1 MEDTEKAKLRK
12 QIETLD
18 AANAL
23 TAPLSRSIEHLLE
36 LSAAAMGSGEASII
50 VRDSQTEDLRFLTAI
65 GEVADKLRGL
75 RIPAG
80 KGIAGFV
87 FSSGQP
93 IAVADVAQDTN
104 FYAEVDRQTGYST
117 HTILATPLRFNG
129 EIIGVLEFVN
139 RLGEPP
145 FTPFTPNEMDTA
157 ALYAEAISSLV
168 DAHESAALL
177 ESLSGRFDETD
188 ELREWLDN
196 LRTAPE
202 HREMIELALL
212 VREIAARGEA
222 ERQLC
227 REILQS
233 VAHYTQK
240 SDGEQESFLNF

>member
-1 MEDTEKAKLRK
+1 MEDNEKIRLRK

-23 TAPLSRSIEHLLE
+23 TAPLLRSIEHLLE
-36 LSAAAMGSGEASII
+36 LSAAAMDSDEASII
-50 VRDSQTEDLRFLTAI
+50 VRDEETEDLRFLAAI

-75 RIPAG
+75 RIPSG

-93 IAVADVAQDTN
+93 IAVADVGQDTN

-117 HTILATPLRFNG
+117 QTILATPLRFNG
-129 EIIGVLEFVN
+129 EVIGVLEFVN
-139 RLGEPP
+139 RIGDPP
-145 FTPFTPNEMDTA
+145 FTPFTPDEMDTA

-168 DAHESAALL
+168 DAHDSASLVENLCSRL
-177 ESLSGRFDETD
+177 EKHG
-188 ELREWLDN
+188 ELREWLNN

-212 VREIAARGEA
+212 VREIASRGET
-222 ERQLC
+222 ERKFC
-227 REILQS
+227 REILETF
-233 VAHYTQK
+233 ARYAEK
-240 SDGEQESFLNF
+240 SDSSESFLNF